1 MNFAFLNFFQ
11 QIDKKNRFALVALLF
26 LAIFLMGLDLFF
38 DGFPHLNPLHLSI
51 HIALITLYLA
61 TFTIFVNRLIEM
73 KVNQKDSVTST
84 DELTDSASSE
94 VCQLDSHAQPNNTNQ
109 TEQSIESN
117 QTLDSERV
125 PSQPNDCLTTQM
137 QLAFAEW
144 KLTSAEQKVASMLVL
159 GHSLKEIAENCH
171 RGEGTIR
178 QHATIIYKKAQLS
191 GRAKLTGYFLQRL
204 IDTDKMQLP
213 THTQQSSAHET
224 QEEINNQD
232 SK

>member
-11 QIDKKNRFALVALLF
+11 QIDTKNRFALFALLF

-51 HIALITLYLA
+51 HIALVTLYLA
-61 TFTIFVNRLIEM
+61 TFTIFVNRLIEI
-73 KVNQKDSVTST
+73 KINQKDSVITTSELPNSTTREACQIDIQAQPHDSEQT
-84 DELTDSASSE
+84 DQSSE
-94 VCQLDSHAQPNNTNQ
+94 YQQAS
-109 TEQSIESN
+109 
-117 QTLDSERV
+117 DSEQAA
-125 PSQPNDCLTTQM
+125 SQPNDCLTTQM
-137 QLAFAEW
+137 LLAFADW

-213 THTQQSSAHET
+213 THTQQTSSHES
-224 QEEINNQD
+224 QDEINHQD